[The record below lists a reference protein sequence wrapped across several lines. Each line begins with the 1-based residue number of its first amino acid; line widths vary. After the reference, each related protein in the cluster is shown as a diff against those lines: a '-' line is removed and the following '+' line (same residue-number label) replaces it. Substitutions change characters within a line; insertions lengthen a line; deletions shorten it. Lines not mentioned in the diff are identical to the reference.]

1 MNQGF
6 ATYLYTD
13 TTHSPAHAYLLPIV
27 DRALAEM
34 AASTVFDLGCGNGS
48 VVKHLSKSFNV
59 VGVDYSVS
67 GIAQAQDAFPGLRI
81 EHRSAYEDLA
91 AEFGQFDAVVSLE
104 VVEHLFDPRMFTRR
118 IFDLVRPG
126 GGLIIST
133 PFHGYWKNIA
143 LALIGSMDAHSTAL
157 WDGGHIKFWSVRTLR
172 ALLVEAGFVDIL
184 FKRAGRI
191 PPLAKSMVAIA
202 RRPAQVA
209 AAP

>member
-6 ATYLYTD
+6 SGYIYTD
-13 TTHSPAHAYLLPIV
+13 AAPAHTHSYLLPIV

-34 AASTVFDLGCGNGS
+34 AAKSVFDLGCGNGS
-48 VVKHLSKSFNV
+48 VVKRLSKSFEV
-59 VGVDYSVS
+59 IGVDYSAS
-67 GIAQAQDAFPGLRI
+67 GIAEARAAFPGLRF

-104 VVEHLFDPRMFTRR
+104 VVEHLFDPRTFARR
-118 IFDLVRPG
+118 IFDLLRPG
-126 GGLIIST
+126 GGAVIST

-143 LALIGSMDAHSTAL
+143 LASTGKMDAHFTAL

-172 ALLVEAGFVDIL
+172 MLLEEAGFVDIR

-191 PPLAKSMVAIA
+191 RALAKSMIAIA
-202 RRPAQVA
+202 RRPA
-209 AAP
+209 

>member
-6 ATYLYTD
+6 ASYVYTA
-13 TTHSPAHAYLLPIV
+13 PAHAHTHSYLLPIV

-34 AASTVFDLGCGNGS
+34 AAKTVFDLGCGNGS
-48 VVKHLSKSFNV
+48 VAKHLSKSFNV
-59 VGVDYSVS
+59 VGVDYSIS
-67 GIAQAQDAFPGLRI
+67 GIAQAQAAFPGLRL

-104 VVEHLFDPRMFTRR
+104 VVEHLFDPRTFTRR
-118 IFDLVRPG
+118 VFDLVRPG
-126 GGLIIST
+126 GGIIIST

-143 LALIGSMDAHSTAL
+143 LALTGKMDAHFAAL
-157 WDGGHIKFWSVRTLR
+157 WDGGHIKFWSMRTLR
-172 ALLVEAGFVDIL
+172 TLLVEAGFVNIL

-202 RRPAQVA
+202 RRPA
-209 AAP
+209 